1 MTRRQIQYFLAVAR
15 LHSFTKAAGELYI
28 AQPSITKQVKALEAE
43 LGVSLFERDS
53 RSVKLTEAGQLYQA
67 CFARFEEDLTR
78 TQKAAE
84 AILLREGH
92 TLRFVAMNELAIRN
106 YNLFVQ
112 DFCARHKE
120 GTYDLSRSDAPNI
133 YQLLKERR
141 VDMAMIY
148 DDWLPNFSQDFE
160 CFPIEQSTYIAVLN
174 RAHPLAGE
182 TRITRENMRNYALIL
197 TEAERNYLQTVCPA
211 NFISALGIDLSKT
224 RITQNYLSHF
234 STLEVSDGIILLDE
248 HSQIP
253 SGERYVKIPTE
264 IHHWGCAV
272 WNPGPRKPLFDV
284 FLKEL
289 RQRNPHS

>member
-1 MTRRQIQYFLAVAR
+1 MTRLQIQYFLAVAR

-160 CFPIEQSTYIAVLN
+160 CFPIEQST
-174 RAHPLAGE
+174 
-182 TRITRENMRNYALIL
+182 
-197 TEAERNYLQTVCPA
+197 EAERNYLQTVCPA